1 MAQTISRI
9 VFIIMSWRFFDYM
22 DSFFDTEHL
31 QRTYFKMAF
40 PVMLGLVVT
49 LIYNLADTYF
59 IARTN
64 NTNLIAGV
72 SLCAPVFTI
81 LMAFGNIYGQGGS
94 SLLSRMIGK
103 NDIESVSRVSSF
115 CFYISLITGFIL
127 TILMLFFRQSLLSLL
142 GANFDTLPY
151 AINYY
156 TVLVIAA
163 PIIVLS
169 FIHSNLVRCIG
180 MASES
185 MFGTVLGALVN
196 IVLDPVLI
204 SAFNMGA
211 TGAAIATVIGYL
223 VSVIYFLVLLQK
235 KNHCLSIKPSD
246 FHVVRTELQQILG
259 VGITAAL
266 SNLMQSL
273 CVIVINQF
281 LLSYGNDKIAAMGIV
296 LKINMIAQLILTGF
310 AFGGV
315 PLFGY
320 LYGADKHKELKKLVY
335 FCMSFLSLLSIAL
348 TIILYFF
355 ASSLMSIFLKDSL
368 LIHIGS
374 EMLQWQVITTI
385 FVGLILLITVLFQ
398 ATGKIIPAFIL
409 SISRQGI
416 IFIIILFISAK
427 FYAYKGIVKAQALAD
442 IFSAAVAFILLL
454 QYNPVSVKHKHQK

>member
-1 MAQTISRI
+1 
-9 VFIIMSWRFFDYM
+9 M

-40 PVMLGLVVT
+40 PVVLGLVVA

-94 SLLSRMIGK
+94 SLLSRMLEK
-103 NDIESVSRVSSF
+103 NDIESVSRISSF

-163 PIIVLS
+163 LIIVLS

-259 VGITAAL
+259 VGITVAL
-266 SNLMQSL
+266 SNLM
-273 CVIVINQF
+273 
-281 LLSYGNDKIAAMGIV
+281 
-296 LKINMIAQLILTGF
+296 
-310 AFGGV
+310 
-315 PLFGY
+315 
-320 LYGADKHKELKKLVY
+320 
-335 FCMSFLSLLSIAL
+335 
-348 TIILYFF
+348 
-355 ASSLMSIFLKDSL
+355 
-368 LIHIGS
+368 
-374 EMLQWQVITTI
+374 
-385 FVGLILLITVLFQ
+385 
-398 ATGKIIPAFIL
+398 
-409 SISRQGI
+409 
-416 IFIIILFISAK
+416 
-427 FYAYKGIVKAQALAD
+427 
-442 IFSAAVAFILLL
+442 
-454 QYNPVSVKHKHQK
+454 